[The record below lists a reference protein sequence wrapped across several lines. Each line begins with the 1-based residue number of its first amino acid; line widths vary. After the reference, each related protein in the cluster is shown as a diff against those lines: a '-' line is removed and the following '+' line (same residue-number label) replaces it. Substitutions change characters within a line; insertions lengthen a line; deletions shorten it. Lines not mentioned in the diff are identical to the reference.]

1 MMRGLGGITM
11 VFAAAM
17 VAGACST
24 NILHGID
31 ERSANEATAALER
44 AGIGAEK
51 LPDEG
56 AAAGS
61 GAAYTI
67 RVAHG
72 DGTRAVDLLR
82 ALGLPHDRRRGFAET
97 YGQPSLIPTPS
108 EERARYVDALAGE
121 IERTLESADG
131 VISARVHLVLEETDP
146 LAADAKPRNPARAAV
161 LLKARPGTAPFNEA
175 DVQKL
180 VAGSVAGLQ
189 ATSVSVVVTAA
200 ADPTATAGAS
210 LAALG
215 PLRITPGTRPLLLGA
230 LVAGL
235 ALLALLATLLL
246 VTARRIAALERAAAG
261 KTSPPQGAAP
271 TPRRAAASRCR
282 RTTSRRSRRRRRER
296 RRAAWPSAR
305 PRPLRPRRRPS
316 TRRPASSWRRPVS
329 APP

>member
-1 MMRGLGGITM
+1 MTRGWRGLTL
-11 VFAAAM
+11 VLAAAM
-17 VAGACST
+17 AAGACST
-24 NILHGID
+24 NILHGVD

-56 AAAGS
+56 APASG

-67 RVAHG
+67 RVAHA

-108 EERARYVDALAGE
+108 EERARYIDALAGE

-131 VISARVHLVLEETDP
+131 VVSARVHLVLEETDP
-146 LAADAKPRNPARAAV
+146 LAADAKPRSTARAAV
-161 LLKARPGTAPFNEA
+161 LLKARPGTAPFSDG
-175 DVQKL
+175 DVRKL
-180 VAGSVAGLQ
+180 VAGSVAGLDP
-189 ATSVSVVVTAA
+189 AAVSVVMTAS
-200 ADPTATAGAS
+200 ADPTGAAAAS

-215 PLRITPGTRPLLLGA
+215 PLRITPGTRPLLLAA

-246 VTARRIAALERAAAG
+246 LTARRIAALERAAGA
-261 KTSPPQGAAP
+261 KMSPPAGA
-271 TPRRAAASRCR
+271 
-282 RTTSRRSRRRRRER
+282 
-296 RRAAWPSAR
+296 
-305 PRPLRPRRRPS
+305 
-316 TRRPASSWRRPVS
+316 
-329 APP
+329 

>member
-1 MMRGLGGITM
+1 MAGG
-11 VFAAAM
+11 
-17 VAGACST
+17 CSS
-24 NILHGID
+24 NILHGVD

-61 GAAYTI
+61 GATYTI
-67 RVAHG
+67 RVARA

-131 VISARVHLVLEETDP
+131 VVSARVHLVLEESDP
-146 LAADAKPRNPARAAV
+146 LAVDAKPRNPARAAV
-161 LLKARPGTAPFNEA
+161 LLKARPGTAPLSEG

-180 VAGSVAGLQ
+180 VSGSVAGLQ
-189 ATSVSVVVTAA
+189 PAAVSVVVTAA
-200 ADPTATAGAS
+200 VDPNGAATAS

-215 PLRITPGTRPLLLGA
+215 PLRVTPGTRPLLLGA
-230 LVAGL
+230 LVGGL

-246 VTARRIAALERAAAG
+246 VTARRAAG
-261 KTSPPQGAAP
+261 RARAPDAKTSPAA
-271 TPRRAAASRCR
+271 
-282 RTTSRRSRRRRRER
+282 
-296 RRAAWPSAR
+296 
-305 PRPLRPRRRPS
+305 
-316 TRRPASSWRRPVS
+316 
-329 APP
+329 